1 MKLLSVG
8 EIIWDV
14 FGESYSLGG
23 APLNLAA
30 HAALQGCDVWLASA
44 VGDDTLGERALEDI
58 RALGIGADYVAVQDG
73 LVTGQCLVTLDEDGV
88 PSYNV
93 LTGVAYERIGLPDEP
108 AQAFDAIAFGTLAL
122 HGAHNRRALEEFLRR
137 NTFAEV
143 YTDLNIR
150 PPFYSAE
157 SIDLC
162 LSHATIVKISDEELP
177 TVTETLWGEALT
189 PREAA
194 ERIAARYPQIR
205 LVLITCGA
213 EGSTCYDFTE
223 GKTYECSASP
233 ADVVSTVGAGDSF
246 GATFLACYM
255 ETGDIP
261 LALRRAS
268 QVSAFV
274 VSRQGAVPEDIH
286 QFLPTLS

>member
-44 VGDDTLGERALEDI
+44 VGHDELGDRALDEI
-58 RALGIGADYVAVQDG
+58 RALGIATEYVSILDGA
-73 LVTGQCLVTLDEDGV
+73 VTGQCLVTLDENGV

-93 LTGVAYERIGLPDEP
+93 LTGVAYEHIGLPDES

-122 HGAHNRRALEEFLRR
+122 HSAHNRRTMEEFLSRHA
-137 NTFAEV
+137 FAEV

-150 PPFYSAE
+150 PPFYSVE
-157 SIDLC
+157 SIEQC

-177 TVTETLWGEALT
+177 TVTETLWGETLA

-194 ERIAARYPQIR
+194 VRIVARYPQIR
-205 LVLITCGA
+205 LLLITCGA
-213 EGSTCYDFTE
+213 DGSTCYDFSE
-223 GKTYECSASP
+223 GKTYECAAEPAS
-233 ADVVSTVGAGDSF
+233 VVSTVGAGDSF

-255 ETGDIP
+255 KTKDIP

-274 VSRQGAVPEDIH
+274 VSRQGAVPDDIKP
-286 QFLPTLS
+286 FLSALA